1 MDQVVT
7 NRFPSRKRWGC
18 GEIWWA
24 AARQP
29 AYFHQEGSGR
39 SRLGSVLTET
49 DRKLKS
55 TSRVAHSF
63 ECVTVC
69 DSLWQF
75 VTICDNLWQC
85 GGFMCIVSLLVTR
98 ITRIVYDIS
107 VWFIYDI
114 FTSIFPFLPV
124 SSGYLPYFV
133 EESEEKDVLARLPLD
148 QLLKDDTES
157 VATKSTDMWH
167 EYSNCQVNGLQ
178 RFYRDLKSQLDSI
191 WMILANVMYNQS
203 MALWKPSI

>member
-75 VTICDNLWQC
+75 VTICDNLWQ
-85 GGFMCIVSLLVTR
+85 FVTVWWFHVHCIVTR
-98 ITRIVYDIS
+98 YS
-107 VWFIYDI
+107 HYSHCVWHKCMIHLWYFHVD
-114 FTSIFPFLPV
+114 LPV
-124 SSGYLPYFV
+124 SSGYLPSFV
-133 EESEEKDVLARLPLD
+133 EEPEEKDVLAQLSLD

-157 VATKSTDMWH
+157 VATKSTDM
-167 EYSNCQVNGLQ
+167 SIVTARPGNGL
-178 RFYRDLKSQLDSI
+178 
-191 WMILANVMYNQS
+191 M
-203 MALWKPSI
+203 